1 MYNNTNSTDIKTV
14 LGTFGVAAV
23 ICTFT
28 AYAHMIVKDQ
38 KDTDF
43 DQPITARFAK
53 CFANYR
59 FSDHIPIPGPSND
72 RRTPQTATGH
82 YF

>member
-38 KDTDF
+38 KTLISTNQSQHVS
-43 DQPITARFAK
+43 QPVSQITASQITYPYPPP
-53 CFANYR
+53 N
-59 FSDHIPIPGPSND
+59 PD
-72 RRTPQTATGH
+72 RKRGTTVD
-82 YF
+82 